1 MRRGP
6 DIALLVRRS
15 VWQVAVLVSL
25 ALVAGCVA
33 RPRVL
38 EPQRQ
43 SLAVF
48 AAAPQW
54 QQLIDPRP
62 AAPGTLAW
70 LGGDVASSVQAG
82 PDRWLWIFGDTLLGT
97 VRDDCPDGVAYCDR
111 DVDDRLTHGMI
122 ANTVGVMTRRPDG
135 GLAPLDT
142 HWRMVD
148 GEPRPIFE
156 AEAPGEFLWP
166 LSLAYVDG
174 VLLVAA
180 SRHTRAMGLAS
191 LGDVLLRVTNPE
203 ALPQQWVY
211 DRTPVP
217 HTRPDVPG
225 ETAALTWA
233 TALVPRKGAV
243 YLFGRLGSAAGMGTV
258 VARFPTADLGAES
271 WVLAPE
277 YLQRRTA
284 SSADLVW
291 TTAFDGDLLYEI
303 PGLPGTSE
311 ATITFDERLGWIT
324 YRIEWMSHTIALYTA
339 ADLMGPWTARG
350 SIYEIPPPEGCV
362 GRIGDEG
369 AGCVG
374 VPYFAYAA
382 KAHPSWAGPGT
393 KVVSYNVNVLSAD
406 LDDALRAA
414 ERARAFYIPRLIAA
428 TPTGE

>member
-1 MRRGP
+1 M
-6 DIALLVRRS
+6 VRRL
-15 VWQVAVLVSL
+15 AILVSL
-25 ALVAGCVA
+25 ALAAGCVA
-33 RPRVL
+33 RTPIL
-38 EPQRQ
+38 EPPRHVP
-43 SLAVF
+43 LTF

-54 QQLIDPRP
+54 QRLIDPRP
-62 AAPGTLAW
+62 AAPGALAW

-97 VRDDCPDGVAYCDR
+97 VRDDCSGGVAYCDR

-122 ANTVGVMTRRPDG
+122 ANTVGVMTRRSDG
-135 GLAPLDT
+135 ELTPLET
-142 HWRMVD
+142 HWRTAD
-148 GEPRPIFE
+148 GVPRPIFE

-180 SRHTRAMGLAS
+180 SRHTREAGLVS
-191 LGDVLLRVTNPE
+191 LGDVLIRVTNPE
-203 ALPQQWVY
+203 ALPRYWVY

-217 HTRPDVPG
+217 NTWPDIPG

-233 TALVPRKGAV
+233 TALVPRDGVA
-243 YLFGRLGSAAGMGTV
+243 YLFGRLGSATGMGTV
-258 VARFPTADLGAES
+258 VARFPTGALAAES
-271 WVLAPE
+271 WALAPE

-284 SSADLVW
+284 TSAELIW
-291 TTAFDGDLLYEI
+291 TTAFDRRLLHEI

-311 ATITFDERLGWIT
+311 ATITFDERLGWMT
-324 YRIEWMSHTIALYTA
+324 YRIEWMSHSIALYTA

-350 SIYEIPPPEGCV
+350 PIYEIPPPEGCI

-369 AGCVG
+369 ASCAG

-382 KAHPSWAGPGT
+382 KAHSSWVGAGT
-393 KVVSYNVNVLSAD
+393 NVVSYNVNVLSAD
-406 LDDALRAA
+406 LDDALRAV

-428 TPTGE
+428 SPTGG